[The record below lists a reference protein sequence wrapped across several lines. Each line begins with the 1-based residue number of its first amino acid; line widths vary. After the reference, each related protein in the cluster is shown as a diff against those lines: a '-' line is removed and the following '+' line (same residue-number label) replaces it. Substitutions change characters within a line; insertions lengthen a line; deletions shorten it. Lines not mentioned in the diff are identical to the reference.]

1 MKKITALFITALAF
15 TYAYAQKLPNKQETS
30 VRIPANVKIDGKAD
44 EWGNKFEARNYT
56 TDLYY
61 TMANNNED
69 LYLIIQT
76 KDKYAFKKII
86 DRGLT
91 LSVNSPKG
99 GKDLNFTFPYNA
111 GRKDISLSLKGNT
124 IYMTRTV
131 SDNDVADNNKILG
144 QNHKLIKV
152 EGVEGVDSL
161 VSVYNEIGLQ
171 AAELIDDSKAY
182 TLEMAVK
189 LKLLGL
195 ASNDGR
201 KISYKIKVNAIGS
214 KAPTLDNVFMVG
226 PAGKTE
232 IPPEMRAQAMADVT
246 EKWVKMD
253 GGTELQGEYTLV
265 K

>member
-1 MKKITALFITALAF
+1 MKKLLVVLLMALGWANAH
-15 TYAYAQKLPNKQETS
+15 AQKQPNKQEVG

-44 EWGNKFEARNYT
+44 EWGNKFEAHNYG

-69 LYLIIQT
+69 LYLIIHT

-91 LSVNSPKG
+91 LSVKNAQT
-99 GKDLNFTFPYNA
+99 GKDVNFTFPYN
-111 GRKDISLSLKGNT
+111 GVKKDISTALKGNT
-124 IYMTRTV
+124 FYLMRENSET
-131 SDNDVADNNKILG
+131 DVADNNKILK

-161 VSVYNEIGLQ
+161 VSVYNEHGIQ
-171 AAELIDDSKAY
+171 VAELMDDSKNY

-189 LKLLGL
+189 LKLIGL
-195 ASNDGR
+195 NTNDGR
-201 KISYKIKVNAIGS
+201 KISYKIKVNGIGG
-214 KAPTLDNVFMVG
+214 KAPTIDNVRIVG
-226 PAGKTE
+226 MSE
-232 IPPEMRAQAMADVT
+232 IPPEMQAQVMADVT

-253 GGTELQGEYTLV
+253 GGTELQGEYTLA